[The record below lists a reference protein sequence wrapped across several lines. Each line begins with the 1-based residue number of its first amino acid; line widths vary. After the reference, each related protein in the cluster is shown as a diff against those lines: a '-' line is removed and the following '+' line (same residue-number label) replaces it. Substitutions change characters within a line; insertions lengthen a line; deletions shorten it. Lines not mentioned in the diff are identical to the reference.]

1 MRHDSNNF
9 ATHGGLNN
17 QWVQDKIQTF
27 RSRKIL
33 LQTDKKIANT
43 IEFSYN
49 FLLNQFSR
57 VSTSV
62 SLPTPESVVIV
73 SLELASMPAFCKSIT
88 LKIHNVKSQVNTSLN
103 HQGDWVHELRSLT
116 AQLDSKFD
124 SLHKA
129 SIPFFLS
136 RHLKLLQLIFQI
148 Q

>member
-1 MRHDSNNF
+1 MTPIILRHMEDWIISGF
-9 ATHGGLNN
+9 
-17 QWVQDKIQTF
+17 KIRF
-27 RSRKIL
+27 KRFDLEKFYCRLI
-33 LQTDKKIANT
+33 KKIANT

-62 SLPTPESVVIV
+62 LLPTPESVVIV

-136 RHLKLLQLIFQI
+136 RHLKLLQLIF
-148 Q
+148 